1 VSASEAAVGKA
12 KPGLLQRYVPILGWL
27 PSYQRGWFA
36 PDAVAA
42 LSVWALLVPQSL
54 GYATLAGVPVQY
66 GLYAAFVALIA
77 YAIFGTSRQMA
88 QGPSGA
94 VAAVSAAVV
103 GPIVGT
109 QALGTDKAV
118 GYTAAL
124 ALVAG
129 VVYLLLGLLRMGWI
143 SNFLSKAVLGGFV
156 LGFAIGIIIDQSQK
170 LLGIDKV
177 SGTYIQEL
185 IGILKELPDTNPA
198 TLAVGA
204 TSLVALLV
212 MGRFLST
219 WPRALIVM
227 ALSILAVQAF
237 DLVDE
242 GVAVTGSVPTGVFSI
257 GLPGVGWSEA
267 GALVAGALSVVF
279 VGYSESLASAR
290 AMALK
295 HRYEIDPDQELVAQG
310 MACGAAGFVGGFA
323 TDGSLSKTS
332 VADLA
337 GQKTQMAS
345 LVNAVFV
352 LLTMLLLASL
362 FENLPAATLGAVV
375 IDAMLGMVT
384 FGPMRRYFRV
394 NRADWLFFM
403 GAMFGILFIDI
414 IHGILIGVVLSLLL
428 LIARASKPG
437 VRRLGRDPK
446 ADVWVAVGRYSGLEL
461 VPGVIAVRMG
471 GPLFFADANR
481 FRDAL
486 NELLSSNRE
495 PVRALV
501 VDATAI
507 SQTDTDGADI
517 VIQIA
522 GDLRARGISLAF
534 AHLEP
539 AILELW
545 TRAGVLDA
553 IGPDRVFETVREA
566 VKALEASRP
575 ATTATI
581 SSP

>member
-1 VSASEAAVGKA
+1 
-12 KPGLLQRYVPILGWL
+12 
-27 PSYQRGWFA
+27 
-36 PDAVAA
+36 
-42 LSVWALLVPQSL
+42 
-54 GYATLAGVPVQY
+54 
-66 GLYAAFVALIA
+66 
-77 YAIFGTSRQMA
+77 
-88 QGPSGA
+88 
-94 VAAVSAAVV
+94 
-103 GPIVGT
+103 
-109 QALGTDKAV
+109 
-118 GYTAAL
+118 
-124 ALVAG
+124 
-129 VVYLLLGLLRMGWI
+129 MGWI
-143 SNFLSKAVLGGFV
+143 STFLSKAVLGGFV

-177 SGTYIQEL
+177 SGTHIEEL
-185 IGILKELPDTNPA
+185 IGILRELPDTNPA

-204 TSLVALLV
+204 ASLAALLL
-212 MGRFLST
+212 MRRFLST

-242 GVAVTGSVPTGVFSI
+242 GVAVTGSVPTGLFSI

-295 HRYEIDPDQELVAQG
+295 HRYEIDPDQELIAQG

-352 LLTMLLLASL
+352 LLTMLFLASL

-437 VRRLGRDPK
+437 IRRLGREPK
-446 ADVWVAVGRYSGLEL
+446 LDVWVAVDRYSGLEL
-461 VPGVIAVRMG
+461 VPGVVVVRMG

-486 NELLSSNRE
+486 NELISSNRE

-522 GDLRARGISLAF
+522 GDLRSQGISLAF
-534 AHLEP
+534 AHLERS
-539 AILELW
+539 IVELW
-545 TRAGVLDA
+545 TRAGAIDA
-553 IGPDRVFETVREA
+553 IGPDRVFETVRA
-566 VKALEASRP
+566 AIQALDPTSAATV
-575 ATTATI
+575 ATT
-581 SSP
+581 SPP

>member
-1 VSASEAAVGKA
+1 MSASEAAVGEA
-12 KPGLLQRYVPILGWL
+12 KPGLLQRYVPILRWL
-27 PSYQRGWFA
+27 PTYRRDWFA

-42 LSVWALLVPQSL
+42 LSVWALLIPQSL
-54 GYATLAGVPVQY
+54 GYATLAGIPVQY
-66 GLYAAFVALIA
+66 GLYTAFVALIA
-77 YAIFGTSRQMA
+77 YAIFGTSRQMV

-109 QALGTDKAV
+109 EALGTDKAV

-177 SGTYIQEL
+177 SGTYIEEL
-185 IGILKELPDTNPA
+185 IGIHQALPDTNPA
-198 TLAVGA
+198 TLAVGTA
-204 TSLVALLV
+204 SLAALLLI
-212 MGRFLST
+212 RHFLST

-227 ALSILAVQAF
+227 ALSILAVSAF

-242 GVAVTGSVPTGVFSI
+242 GVAVTGPVPTGLFSI

-295 HRYEIDPDQELVAQG
+295 HRYEIDPDQELTAQG

-345 LVNAVFV
+345 LVNALFV
-352 LLTMLLLASL
+352 LLTMLFLASL

-375 IDAMLGMVT
+375 IDAMLGVVT

-446 ADVWVAVGRYSGLEL
+446 ADVYVEVDRYSGLEL
-461 VPGVIAVRMG
+461 IPGVVAVRIG

-481 FRDAL
+481 FRDAV
-486 NELLSSNRE
+486 NEMISTNRE

-517 VIQIA
+517 VIQLA
-522 GDLRARGISLAF
+522 EDLRARGIALAF

-539 AILELW
+539 FVLDLW
-545 TRAGVLDA
+545 TRAGAIDA
-553 IGPDRVFETVREA
+553 VGPDHVFETVRAA
-566 VKALEASRP
+566 VQALDA
-575 ATTATI
+575 ATAATPTTT
-581 SSP
+581 SPP